1 MGICFSVGR
10 GLHFKLRDALCG
22 WCWFSKKSN
31 EMEGEGIHG
40 KPLYYEKP
48 CMCRSIISLIT
59 LSAMETRQQK
69 MQWGWGLKASGKR
82 RGGGGGRQN
91 LKKGEVGNISAGGG
105 GGGVFEK

>member
-1 MGICFSVGR
+1 
-10 GLHFKLRDALCG
+10 
-22 WCWFSKKSN
+22 
-31 EMEGEGIHG
+31 MEGEGIHG
-40 KPLYYEKP
+40 KPPYYEKP

-82 RGGGGGRQN
+82 RGGVRQN